1 MLLLDGKR
9 LPYDVAF
16 SHEGVQYPA
25 NWLRLASIE
34 EKNAIGIVE
43 VSNPPSY
50 DQRFYWGPGLP
61 KELEDITDEDG
72 STQTGLKSLWIA
84 NTKTSAGTLLA
95 PTDWYVVRNSE
106 TEVEVPAEVLARR
119 AEIRAFCDEYETA
132 IEATTTTDELA
143 AYITSNLYGSFEE
156 IPEPEPTPEPTPE
169 PGQEPEPEPEP
180 TPEPDSSTDIDFDNT
195 ITSGGISTDSVIFE

>member
-1 MLLLDGKR
+1 MLLLDGKQ
-9 LPYDVAF
+9 LSYDTAF
-16 SHEGVQYPA
+16 THEGVQYPA

-43 VSNPPSY
+43 VSNAPSY

-61 KELEDITDEDG
+61 KELEDITNDNG
-72 STQTGLKSLWIA
+72 NTQTGLKSLWIS
-84 NTKTSAGTLLA
+84 NTKISAGTLLT

-106 TEVEVPAEVLARR
+106 TEVEVPADVLARR

-143 AYITSNLYGSFEE
+143 AYIPSSQYGSFQE
-156 IPEPEPTPEPTPE
+156 IP
-169 PGQEPEPEPEP
+169 
-180 TPEPDSSTDIDFDNT
+180 
-195 ITSGGISTDSVIFE
+195 